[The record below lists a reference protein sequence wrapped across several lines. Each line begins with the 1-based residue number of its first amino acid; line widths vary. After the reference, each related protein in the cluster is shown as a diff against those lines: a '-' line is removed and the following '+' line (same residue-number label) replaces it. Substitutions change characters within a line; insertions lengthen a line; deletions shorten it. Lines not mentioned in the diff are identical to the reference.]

1 MRYRVSLLKNFAVVV
16 IDAAGTVYVKFLKQ
30 DVFGKHKFQLF
41 QGVRFF
47 RSRLHTCYATTIS
60 MSVMLLPFL

>member
-1 MRYRVSLLKNFAVVV
+1 MSLLKNFSVVV

-47 RSRLHTCYATTIS
+47 VLGFIL
-60 MSVMLLPFL
+60 VMLLPFL

>member
-1 MRYRVSLLKNFAVVV
+1 MRNRVSLLKNFSVVV

-47 RSRLHTCYATTIS
+47 VLGFIL
-60 MSVMLLPFL
+60 VMLLPLL